1 MNIKYGMI
9 LAAGLGKRMQPLT
22 LKTPKPLLEI
32 NNYTLLERAISLLIG
47 HGVQE
52 ISINVHYLPDQIKS
66 FINRKKFKVKI
77 TISNEENLLLD
88 TGGGVLK
95 GTQNFGDN
103 PFFVINPDTV
113 WSKHYLAE
121 LKSLEAMYLKNN
133 KPTLLLVNKKLSI
146 DPSFKGDFNLNNAN
160 ISKDDKNQ
168 FIGITHSLSPNI
180 LFLDNSSKLINLG
193 EDSISI
199 VSSKD
204 INGKKL
210 KSSDPSRDLT
220 NFISKN
226 SNSGLL
232 KTLNDQKSLV
242 NNVVTSGMVMSAA
255 ILVGLSRKILDLAT
269 AYTLDRKQFG
279 KPVGSFQAVK
289 HMLAQAAIEIE
300 FSKATLYRAAYSLDK
315 DNPLQKL
322 HAAQAKL
329 QAIDACEMVSRNSM
343 QAHGAMGYTWEM
355 DLHIFIRRGWSYKQV
370 WGNKSLLE
378 NYIMNQLEKDLPKLG
393 STYTFL

>member
-32 NNYTLLERAISLLIG
+32 NNYTLLERAINLLIS

-121 LKSLEAMYLKNN
+121 LKSLEAIYFKNN

-146 DPSFKGDFNLNNAN
+146 DLSFKGDFNLNNEK
-160 ISKDDKNQ
+160 ISRDSENQ
-168 FIGITHSLSPNI
+168 FIFTGLQIINRSVFTNEKSEVFSLNKVW
-180 LFLDNSSKLINLG
+180 NKLIKDKNLMG
-193 EDSISI
+193 LESNQ
-199 VSSKD
+199 KFYHL
-204 INGKKL
+204 NT
-210 KSSDPSRDLT
+210 SD
-220 NFISKN
+220 
-226 SNSGLL
+226 
-232 KTLNDQKSLV
+232 
-242 NNVVTSGMVMSAA
+242 MY
-255 ILVGLSRKILDLAT
+255 RKI
-269 AYTLDRKQFG
+269 Q
-279 KPVGSFQAVK
+279 
-289 HMLAQAAIEIE
+289 
-300 FSKATLYRAAYSLDK
+300 SL
-315 DNPLQKL
+315 NI
-322 HAAQAKL
+322 
-329 QAIDACEMVSRNSM
+329 ID
-343 QAHGAMGYTWEM
+343 
-355 DLHIFIRRGWSYKQV
+355 
-370 WGNKSLLE
+370 
-378 NYIMNQLEKDLPKLG
+378 
-393 STYTFL
+393 